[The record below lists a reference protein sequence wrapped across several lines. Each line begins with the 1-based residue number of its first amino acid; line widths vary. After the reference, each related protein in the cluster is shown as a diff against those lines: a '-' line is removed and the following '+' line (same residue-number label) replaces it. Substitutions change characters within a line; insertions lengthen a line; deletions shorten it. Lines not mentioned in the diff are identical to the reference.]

1 MYVCLVFLFVRICS
15 RMYICMCVSHLHVV
29 GDKKSPPP
37 EGGVTCAYECM
48 YIYVSE
54 WIQMFVCVDVC
65 SDTST
70 YVYMYVWVWHL
81 FYILYGT
88 YLLVLTNY
96 NKNNNK
102 TSKGLL
108 FSNNN
113 KNNNNIMHLFVPL
126 FIKWKDELWNITA
139 KATTNLSICM
149 PTTTTMQH
157 TALANNMCVN
167 LNFCRWESKIIIF
180 LFRHI
185 CIYVCVWV
193 IVTNTQL
200 IIALQTRAH
209 RKQPY
214 AQAKT
219 IVCTPI
225 FAYMYIYICVCV
237 RTTLFSLKTKLYYS

>member
-1 MYVCLVFLFVRICS
+1 
-15 RMYICMCVSHLHVV
+15 
-29 GDKKSPPP
+29 
-37 EGGVTCAYECM
+37 
-48 YIYVSE
+48 
-54 WIQMFVCVDVC
+54 MFVCVNVC
-65 SDTST
+65 WDTPT
-70 YVYMYVWVWHL
+70 YVYLYVCVWYL

-88 YLLVLTNY
+88 YLLVLTNC

-113 KNNNNIMHLFVPL
+113 KNNNDNNNNSMHLFVLL

-149 PTTTTMQH
+149 PTTTTIKH

-167 LNFCRWESKIIIF
+167 LNFLSVGVENYY
-180 LFRHI
+180 I
-185 CIYVCVWV
+185 CVQTYMYICVCVSYCDKHAAAW
-193 IVTNTQL
+193 Q